1 MKKIIFG
8 TMLFLLPPFSFAEES
23 LDTIITREAA
33 RSGVSESMIRAVI
46 NVESRGKPRAISNKG
61 ASGLMQLMPATA
73 KRFGV
78 TNIFNQAQNVKGG
91 STYLAWLH
99 KRFHGDWSLALAGYN
114 AGEGAVDKYDG
125 IPPYNETQHYVRLV
139 LDRYEKLTNIK
150 VKINTASNHGYVY
163 KPKKKSTKVVRS
175 KMKFRKSE
183 TTKLVF
189 YSQYNEKAL
198 KAPTAVSWTPPEGY
212 YDN

>member
-8 TMLFLLPPFSFAEES
+8 AMLFLLSHFSFAAGES

-78 TNIFNQAQNVKGG
+78 TDIFNQAQNIKGG

-114 AGEGAVDKYDG
+114 AG
-125 IPPYNETQHYVRLV
+125 
-139 LDRYEKLTNIK
+139 K
-150 VKINTASNHGYVY
+150 VQLISMMEFPRTMRH
-163 KPKKKSTKVVRS
+163 STMS
-175 KMKFRKSE
+175 GWF
-183 TTKLVF
+183 
-189 YSQYNEKAL
+189 
-198 KAPTAVSWTPPEGY
+198 
-212 YDN
+212 

>member
-1 MKKIIFG
+1 MKKIIFVV
-8 TMLFLLPPFSFAEES
+8 MLFLLSPFSFAAGES

-46 NVESRGKPRAISNKG
+46 NVESHGKPLAVSNKG

-78 TNIFNQAQNVKGG
+78 KDIFNQAQNIRGG
-91 STYLAWLH
+91 ATYLSWLH
-99 KRFHGDWSLALAGYN
+99 KRFKGDWSLALAGYN
-114 AGEGAVDKYDG
+114 AGEGAVDKYAG
-125 IPPYNETQHYVRLV
+125 IPPYKETQNYVRLV
-139 LDRYEKLTNIK
+139 LGRYEKLTNIK
-150 VKINTASNHGYVY
+150 IKVNTESNHSYSY
-163 KPKKKSTKVVRS
+163 KPKKTK
-175 KMKFRKSE
+175 KKAKKQGEFRKPE
-183 TTKLVF
+183 TTNLIF

-212 YDN
+212 YD

>member
-8 TMLFLLPPFSFAEES
+8 AMLFLLTPFSFAGES

-78 TNIFNQAQNVKGG
+78 TNIFNQAQNIKGG

-139 LDRYEKLTNIK
+139 LDSYEKLTNIK
-150 VKINTASNHGYVY
+150 VNINSASNHSYVY

-175 KMKFRKSE
+175 KVKFRKPE